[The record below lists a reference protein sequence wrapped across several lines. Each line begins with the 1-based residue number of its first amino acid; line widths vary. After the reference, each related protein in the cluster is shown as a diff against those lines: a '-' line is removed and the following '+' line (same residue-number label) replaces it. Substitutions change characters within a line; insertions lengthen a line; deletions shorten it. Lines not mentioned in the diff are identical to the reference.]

1 MAFARGDSS
10 LARRVRDWFPSW
22 DQWLIASVCVGAAA
36 LVGFGMGRVK
46 SLASMHVAAAPA
58 SSAACITPMDRPRP
72 PVDQRASDHP
82 SARALDSFEPVSV
95 EPVRVPKNGPS
106 AADMA
111 AAEQAEQATRKAIAR
126 AMAGAATRA
135 AICRADTSP
144 PGIARVSVTFLPT
157 GEVKTATVRGAPFAG
172 TVEGQCIADK
182 FRSLRVPSFSGE
194 GADNVT
200 VRKVVTLD

>member
-1 MAFARGDSS
+1 MAFARGESS
-10 LARRVRDWFPSW
+10 LARRVLDWFPSW
-22 DQWLIASVCVGAAA
+22 EQWFVANVCVGAAA
-36 LVGFGMGRVK
+36 LVGLGIGRV
-46 SLASMHVAAAPA
+46 SFRPSAHVGAAPV
-58 SSAACITPMDRPRP
+58 SSATCLTPMDRRP
-72 PVDQRASDHP
+72 ADERAPDHP
-82 SARALDSFEPVSV
+82 TARALDHLETASA
-95 EPVRVPKNGPS
+95 EPVRVPKNEPS

-144 PGIARVSVTFLPT
+144 VGTARVIVTFLPT

-182 FRSLRVPSFSGE
+182 FRSLRVPPFSGDS
-194 GADNVT
+194 ADNVT